1 MESWSA
7 LDYIALFFKQDGS
20 FGISLLII
28 FVSLILGFGYA
39 KFFENKWLAIFGSLL
54 TPVAMISA
62 VSFAY
67 TNYSWIGWTLGVF
80 MALFV
85 AVAFFRAIAAAP
97 EQGSKGAPSGV
108 EEKKIACPH
117 CNSTDIQFMGN
128 EKKSF
133 SVGKAVGGTLLVGG
147 IGAIA
152 GFAGKKGKEN
162 DWHCKNCGNT
172 FKK

>member
-20 FGISLLII
+20 FGISLLIV

-39 KFFENKWLAIFGSLL
+39 KLFENKWIAIFGSLL
-54 TPVAMISA
+54 TPAAMISA

-80 MALFV
+80 MTLFV
-85 AVAFFRAIAAAP
+85 VVAFFRAIAAAP
-97 EQGSKGAPSGV
+97 EQSSKEAPSGV
-108 EEKKIACPH
+108 EEQRIACPH
-117 CNSTDIQFMGN
+117 CNSTDIQFIGN
-128 EKKSF
+128 DKKSF